1 MCVRGAA
8 CLVCAGMVFGG
19 AACRRE
25 ERPPERAAASS
36 IRTDR
41 YVIRGVVAALPSAD
55 RPGSELQVRHEA
67 MPHFVGQ
74 GGQLGMDTMTMPF
87 PLDPRVS
94 LAGIAVGDKVEVSFE
109 VDVDPSTQN
118 LMGYRATAIARL
130 PAETELDFSPLK
142 R

>member
-1 MCVRGAA
+1 
-8 CLVCAGMVFGG
+8 MVLP
-19 AACRRE
+19 APACRRDDK
-25 ERPPERAAASS
+25 PSAPAAERA

-41 YVIRGVVAALPSAD
+41 YVVRGVVAALPSAE

-87 PLDPRVS
+87 PLGPGVS
-94 LAGIAVGDKVEVSFE
+94 LVGIAVGDKVEVSFE
-109 VDVDPSTQN
+109 VDVDPATQN
-118 LMGYRATAIARL
+118 LIGYRATAIARL